1 MLNTAFNIHNSILG
15 KTGVREWR
23 LDYSGATP
31 LSEVLFDRDN
41 NVLKTGVDRGVLGQ
55 ACVGDRIEVFTDG
68 HSTGVFLTII
78 SGSQDYCTC
87 VMCGKNEDVFV
98 LSDGVELGTMTL
110 EKNLSGYN
118 GDLSSVVIVPLGTTR
133 IETQLDFS
141 VDGVAAGNITVGAN
155 TDNGAK
161 LELSLGAVPGLLGV
175 EVNAGTDD
183 KTLCAVYV
191 VGTRKEISSDVS
203 LMPGEKSRS
212 VSVGD
217 VGNTNIVVKFNG
229 FVRIKRIAVIPEETN
244 LVQVLFKTSSV
255 NGVEISCGGLTL
267 PIGAHV
273 GIPVYGSLVNYVTK
287 SVHFEVTV
295 GVASVTKAK
304 VVFVYE
310 ELGSC
315 VEYEHNIPNANLA
328 TSPYAIPDVFD
339 ATISSAL
346 FSAKPSG
353 DGWATGNF
361 RMSLVNGA
369 NNVAAA
375 VNCANACVTPVLANN
390 VLRPANPLHLT
401 NVATGGSTNPV
412 SVRLLLSLS

>member
-1 MLNTAFNIHNSILG
+1 MLNTTFNIHNSVLG

-23 LDYSGATP
+23 LDYSGTTP
-31 LSEVLFDRDN
+31 LSEVLFDKDN
-41 NVLKTGVDRGVLGQ
+41 NVLKTGADRGILGQ

-98 LSDGVELGTMTL
+98 LSDGVELGTMSL

-118 GDLSSVVIVPLGTTR
+118 GDLSSVVVVPLGTTSVD
-133 IETQLDFS
+133 TQLDFVVSGDDVGS
-141 VDGVAAGNITVGAN
+141 VVIGAN
-155 TDNGAK
+155 TVPGTK
-161 LELSLGAVPGLLGV
+161 IEVSLGVAPGLLNV
-175 EVNAGTDD
+175 DVDANTND
-183 KTLCAVYV
+183 KTPCAVYV
-191 VGTRKEISSDVS
+191 VGERKEISSDVL

-217 VGNTNIVVKFNG
+217 VGNTNVKVNFNG
-229 FVRIKRIAVIPEETN
+229 FVRIKRIAVIPDEPN
-244 LVQVLFKTSSV
+244 LVQVVFKTSSV
-255 NGVEISCGGLTL
+255 GNVEILCGGLTL
-267 PIGAHV
+267 PV
-273 GIPVYGSLVNYVTK
+273 GSPANVPVYGSLVNYVTK
-287 SVHFEVTV
+287 SVHFEVAV
-295 GVASVTKAK
+295 GVVSATKARI
-304 VVFVYE
+304 VFVYE

-315 VEYEHNIPNANLA
+315 VEYGYNIPNANLA

-339 ATISSAL
+339 ATISLAL

-353 DGWATGNF
+353 NGWNKGNF

-375 VNCANACVTPVLANN
+375 VDCANTCVGPVLANN
-390 VLRPANPLHLT
+390 VLIPENTLYLA
-401 NVATGGSTNPV
+401 NVATGASTNPV
-412 SVRLLLSLS
+412 AVRILLSLS